1 MPTQLIL
8 TANVQGLGSEGDRVA
23 VADGYARNY
32 LLPQSLAMTATAA
45 ALRQI
50 ESLKLKR
57 AERER
62 KELEEAQEL
71 AKKISKLHSAVE
83 LQTGEQ
89 GKAFGSITNTD
100 IASALAGRGFQID
113 RKAVLLDE
121 PIKKTGLFEIPIRLH
136 PQVTAT
142 FKLTVSSANQ
152 PAPAETTEADA
163 RTKTVKSAKPKA
175 AK

>member
-8 TANVQGLGSEGDRVA
+8 TANVHGLGSEGDRVA

-32 LLPQSLAMTATAA
+32 LLPQSLAMVASTG

-50 ESLKLKR
+50 EALKLKR

-71 AKKISKLHSAVE
+71 AKKISKLHSTVE
-83 LQTGEQ
+83 LQTGDQ
-89 GKAFGSITNTD
+89 GKAFGSITSAD
-100 IASALAGRGFQID
+100 LASALASRGFEID
-113 RKAVLLDE
+113 RKAVLLEE

-142 FKLTVSSANQ
+142 FNLTVNSANQ
-152 PAPAETTEADA
+152 PAPAETTEADPK
-163 RTKTVKSAKPKA
+163 TKTAKSARPKA
-175 AK
+175 SR